1 MEWNIIKMEQKQK
14 LTHNWDTYGTEM
26 EQKWFQAICDCQPE
40 FNLEI
45 LYLVAT
51 QVHGDGDV

>member
-1 MEWNIIKMEQKQK
+1 MEQKQK
-14 LTHNWDTYGTEM
+14 LRDNWDTYGTEM

-45 LYLVAT
+45 LYPVAT
-51 QVHGDGDV
+51 PVPSDSDV